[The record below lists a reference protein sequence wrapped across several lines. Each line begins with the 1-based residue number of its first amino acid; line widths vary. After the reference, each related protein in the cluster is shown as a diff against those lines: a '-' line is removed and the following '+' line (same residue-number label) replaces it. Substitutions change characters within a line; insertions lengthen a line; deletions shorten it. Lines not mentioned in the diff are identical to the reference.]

1 MNAAVLNNTMVP
13 YKYVIF
19 SNRLDELND
28 PYELLYGVLNTNAF
42 YIVNRCLL
50 VPRDKCHPKG
60 MQKFIVIKLHV
71 GINLSGCFVL
81 QLQEYFFSLTQL
93 FIQDLE

>member
-28 PYELLYGVLNTNAF
+28 PYELLYGVPYTHASDT
-42 YIVNRCLL
+42 VNRCLSI
-50 VPRDKCHPKG
+50 PRDKCHPKG
-60 MQKFIVIKLHV
+60 MQ
-71 GINLSGCFVL
+71 S
-81 QLQEYFFSLTQL
+81 
-93 FIQDLE
+93 